1 MEQDK
6 RLDNITVQSSG
17 EVAITKEQQI
27 EVIYKAIDQV
37 LGGDGHIVRRIPF
50 NEDYR
55 KYQTEE

>member
-6 RLDNITVQSSG
+6 RLDNIITQPSG
-17 EVAITKEQQI
+17 EVAITKKQQI

-37 LGGDGHIVRRIPF
+37 LDGDGHIVRRMPF

-55 KYQTEE
+55 THQTEE